1 MKKTLDSIREY
12 ATLRQDKTRQD
23 KTRQDKTRQD
33 KTRQDKTRR
42 NCNLISVPQSKGVE
56 DI

>member
-1 MKKTLDSIREY
+1 MIKTFDSIREY
-12 ATLRQDKTRQD
+12 VTL
-23 KTRQDKTRQD
+23 RQDKTRQD

-42 NCNLISVPQSKGVE
+42 NCNLISVPLTKGVE